1 MKQLF
6 NLNNLSLFL
15 TTLLAG
21 FYAGTGFFVI
31 MGGNPAIIKMTSSTF
46 AEYWQHT
53 DYYMA
58 ARMKF
63 FGPLLLITLLSS
75 IIINL
80 TKWRTPT
87 FWFLSAALVIMIV
100 DLSVA
105 IGTNHPLN
113 ELIQSW
119 NLSNLPINVQEIK
132 NRVVNAFW
140 LRSACMIGSFVC
152 VVLAVFFQ
160 KNKY

>member
-6 NLNNLSLFL
+6 ILNNLSLFS
-15 TTLLAG
+15 TILLSG
-21 FYAGTGFFVI
+21 FYAGTGFFII

-63 FGPLLLITLLSS
+63 FGPLLLITLLST
-75 IIINL
+75 IIIYL
-80 TKWRTPT
+80 AQWRTPA
-87 FWFLSAALVIMIV
+87 FWFLSVALAIMIL
-100 DLSVA
+100 DLIIVLT
-105 IGTNHPLN
+105 TNHPLN

-119 NLSNLPINVQEIK
+119 DLNNLPGNVQEIK
-132 NRVVNAFW
+132 LRVVNAFW
-140 LRSACMIGSFVC
+140 LRSACMIGSFAC

-160 KNKY
+160 KNNY